1 MSASHSSK
9 PDAHGYRHDL
19 MGYLTGFVLAVV
31 LTVIPFAMVAM
42 GDTVDR
48 STVIGVVALLGVVQ
62 LFVHLRYFLHVDF
75 SPEEREK
82 VYLLAFSA
90 LLLFIMAA
98 GTIWVLINMN
108 ARMMNF
114 G

>member
-1 MSASHSSK
+1 MSAPQSSK
-9 PDAHGYRHDL
+9 LNAQGYRHDL
-19 MGYLTGFVLAVV
+19 RGYLTGFGLAVV

-42 GDTVDR
+42 GDTLDR
-48 STVIGVVALLGVVQ
+48 ATVIGVVAVLGVVQ

-90 LLLFIMAA
+90 LLLFLMAA
-98 GTIWVLINMN
+98 GTIWVLVNMN
-108 ARMMNF
+108 TRMM
-114 G
+114 GMG